1 MFRFKKKKKISPCMA
16 LGWTQPL
23 PLYLMRIYSP
33 AWETEEQGPLLVF
46 DAKTRS
52 RLSPI
57 SFYFF
62 F

>member
-1 MFRFKKKKKISPCMA
+1 MA